1 MDFTSCHF
9 PAAGHDVRAAHGG
22 QVCGRGYHTATR
34 LQQPVCGS
42 WHSRGRRAGPDRL
55 GGGEQLG
62 KPPVSLDSQGPRC
75 DRNATSRRDAD
86 RAHVAGSA
94 MDGETPPPVHSA
106 ATPSAT
112 GGEFMF
118 ADSIESADRTASE
131 PQMDTICLA
140 GIWRSHLEARG
151 WSQAACER
159 LPLCLADTTHRNY
172 DRYIRDFFNF
182 CNVHGVPFPPFDS
195 AVIADYFLH
204 KCSTL
209 DRPHSTVRCVSAA
222 LSALYETTGRHNP
235 AQDPFVTRLTQAIVK
250 SGTRAP
256 MARAA
261 VMDISAFVRLFRSW
275 PDNESLTLQQ
285 LRLKTITLL
294 ALALMLRP
302 SDIAPLARR
311 YDASA
316 DFTDRF
322 VMTTDQL
329 QFTSDGFL
337 QVTFLGIKND
347 SQRTGFQV
355 TLPPNP
361 DLKLDPVVTLRTY
374 LSRTDSMR
382 CTTTKPMRC
391 TTTKPVFL
399 SLVRPY
405 SAISASTVAQVLG
418 KAIGAAEAFG
428 LAPGHRPKDFR
439 PTSATRAVQLGFDT
453 DDVQRLGRWK
463 TRSVF
468 LEHYVHNKIEES
480 FTKMMFE

>member
-1 MDFTSCHF
+1 
-9 PAAGHDVRAAHGG
+9 
-22 QVCGRGYHTATR
+22 
-34 LQQPVCGS
+34 
-42 WHSRGRRAGPDRL
+42 
-55 GGGEQLG
+55 
-62 KPPVSLDSQGPRC
+62 
-75 DRNATSRRDAD
+75 
-86 RAHVAGSA
+86 
-94 MDGETPPPVHSA
+94 
-106 ATPSAT
+106 
-112 GGEFMF
+112 
-118 ADSIESADRTASE
+118 
-131 PQMDTICLA
+131 MDTICLA
-140 GIWRSHLEARG
+140 SIWRSHLEARG

-159 LPLCLADTTHRNY
+159 LPLCLADTTHRTY
-172 DRYIRDFFNF
+172 DRYIRDFFIF
-182 CNVHGVPFPPFDS
+182 CNVRGVPFPPFDS

-204 KCSTL
+204 KCSAS

-222 LSALYETTGRHNP
+222 LSALYETTERHNP
-235 AQDPFVTRLTQAIVK
+235 AHDPFVSRLTQAIVK

-261 VMDISAFVRLFRSW
+261 VMDISPFVRLFQSW
-275 PDNESLTLQQ
+275 LDNESLTLQQ

-294 ALALMLRP
+294 SLALMLRP

-311 YDASA
+311 YDAS
-316 DFTDRF
+316 TDLTDKL

-337 QVTFLGIKND
+337 QVTFFGIKND

-355 TLPPNP
+355 RLPPNS
-361 DLKLDPVVTLRTY
+361 DLKLDPVDALRTY
-374 LSRTDSMR
+374 LSRTDAI
-382 CTTTKPMRC
+382 RC

-418 KAIGAAEAFG
+418 KAISAAEAFG
-428 LAPGHRPKDFR
+428 LTPGHRPKDFR

-468 LEHYVHNKIEES
+468 LEHYVHNQIDDS
-480 FTKMMFE
+480 FTKKMFE